1 MYKYFLKIITAC
13 CLIACCAADLPAQ
26 EQKAGEYQVK
36 ALFLYNFINFVDWPA
51 DSSIHSSPT
60 INVCVIGDDPFDNA
74 LDDIR
79 DKTVKDKKLAIRF
92 YGPYDEPK
100 GCHLLFITAVEKRHA
115 AQILK
120 SVREANVLTVGDT
133 EESARQGA
141 IIGFYIEQKKVR
153 FAINIETARRAGLKI
168 SAKLLKLA
176 KIIKVLED

>member
-1 MYKYFLKIITAC
+1 MNKYLLNIISVLCLVAC
-13 CLIACCAADLPAQ
+13 SAVDISAQ

-36 ALFLYNFINFVDWPA
+36 ALFLYNFMNFVDWPA

-60 INVCVIGDDPFDNA
+60 INVCVIGEDPLNNA

-79 DKTVKDKKLAIRF
+79 DKTVKDKKLAIR
-92 YGPYDEPK
+92 YYRPYDEPK
-100 GCHLLFITAVEKRHA
+100 GCHLIFIPAAGKRHLA
-115 AQILK
+115 HILK

-153 FAINIETARRAGLKI
+153 FAINIEAARRAGLRI

-176 KIIKVLED
+176 KIIKATED

>member
-1 MYKYFLKIITAC
+1 MNKYLLNIISAI
-13 CLIACCAADLPAQ
+13 CLTVCSAANLPAQ
-26 EQKAGEYQVK
+26 EQKVGEYQVK

-92 YGPYDEPK
+92 YRSYDEPE
-100 GCHLLFITAVEKRHA
+100 GCHLLFIPAAGKRHA
-115 AQILK
+115 AHILK
-120 SVREANVLTVGDT
+120 SVRDANVLTVGDT

-141 IIGFYIEQKKVR
+141 IIGFFIEQKKVR
-153 FAINIETARRAGLKI
+153 FAINIEAARRAGLKI

-176 KIIKVLED
+176 KIVKLPSD